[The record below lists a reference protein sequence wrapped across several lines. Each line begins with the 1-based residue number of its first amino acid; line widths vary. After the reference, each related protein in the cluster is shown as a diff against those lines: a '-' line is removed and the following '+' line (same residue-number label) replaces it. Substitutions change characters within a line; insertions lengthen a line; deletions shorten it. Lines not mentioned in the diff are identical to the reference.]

1 MRPVPR
7 RIFAT
12 FAELVNRYMNTEYIR
27 KKVYLLP
34 REEVVFES
42 NGNKLAG
49 TLFTPEGPGP
59 YPAMAFLV
67 GSGGVSQR
75 LGEAWGF
82 YMWVTLA
89 EHCVSKGI
97 AVLLFDKPGLGGSM
111 GNWETQT
118 FDDRADDALAAVHF
132 LQARH
137 EVDRSKI
144 GLIGHSQGGWIA
156 QLAASKSK
164 EVSFIITLA
173 GPFISV
179 YEQILMDR
187 ENHLLA
193 SGASSI
199 KKLVDMTATRA
210 LFLTARVAAKLGYKH
225 PIMNILDYDPR
236 PILPEVTCPVLALF
250 GEKDVLCSPGPS
262 LEVIKNHMPKGDVTT
277 IVFPQTNH
285 LFWKCKTGSTKE
297 YEQLEKK
304 FVHEFLEAITSWM
317 ESTVILEGG
326 VPNETTVV

>member
-1 MRPVPR
+1 
-7 RIFAT
+7 
-12 FAELVNRYMNTEYIR
+12 MNTEYIR
-27 KKVYLLP
+27 KKVTLLP

-42 NGNKLAG
+42 TGNMLAG

-67 GSGGVSQR
+67 GSGGVSKR

-89 EHCVSKGI
+89 EHCMSNGV
-97 AVLLFDKPGLGGSM
+97 AVLLFDKPGLGGST
-111 GNWETQT
+111 GNWEAQT
-118 FDDRADDALAAVHF
+118 FDDRADDALAAVRF
-132 LQARH
+132 LQTLKV
-137 EVDRSKI
+137 VDRQKI

-164 EVSFIITLA
+164 EVGFIISLA
-173 GPFISV
+173 GPYISV

-187 ENHLLA
+187 ENHLLVA
-193 SGASSI
+193 GASPM

-210 LFLTARVAAKLGYKH
+210 LFLTARVAAKVGYKH

-250 GEKDVLCSPGPS
+250 GEKDVLCLPGPS
-262 LEVIKNHMPKGDVTT
+262 LDVIKSLMPKGDVTT
-277 IVFPQTNH
+277 KVFPQTNH
-285 LFWKCKTGSTKE
+285 LFWRCKTGSTKE
-297 YEQLEKK
+297 YEKLDKR
-304 FVHEFLEAITSWM
+304 FVPEFLESIISWM
-317 ESTVILEGG
+317 KSKDIVKGG
-326 VPNETTVV
+326 RQGETTVV